1 MARLLWKLL
10 PSTYFC
16 CQTTSVTAFKPWSAF
31 AADSTIMA
39 GKWPVKFFW
48 GAWHFAY
55 IIKIQRGGKCVK
67 NEVYE
72 KSSNWTLHFIEYR
85 DCLICQTEKRGCGGG
100 GETCQGKKKNLH
112 ILIFSRAVVNLFFYL
127 QNLDGKWQSRKCVKL
142 YYLTS
147 FWWFRC
153 AKNLIDWNICFTWEW
168 GWRVINVC
176 GLSFESNL
184 TWKWWQKPQFFIS
197 SLKEETLVSG
207 KEVRIMSLK
216 GSGEYLCLTHKQ
228 SNTWLRDKISESV
241 PGARIFIN
249 TKCLSSLIP

>member
-1 MARLLWKLL
+1 MKINNVTRSRALDSIEPINALRPYLHRADLQKKKVISKVIISTHVKMARLLWKLL

-100 GETCQGKKKNLH
+100 GETCQGKKKKSPYSH
-112 ILIFSRAVVNLFFYL
+112 IF
-127 QNLDGKWQSRKCVKL
+127 
-142 YYLTS
+142 
-147 FWWFRC
+147 
-153 AKNLIDWNICFTWEW
+153 
-168 GWRVINVC
+168 
-176 GLSFESNL
+176 
-184 TWKWWQKPQFFIS
+184 
-197 SLKEETLVSG
+197 
-207 KEVRIMSLK
+207 K
-216 GSGEYLCLTHKQ
+216 GSCQPFFL
-228 SNTWLRDKISESV
+228 S
-241 PGARIFIN
+241 
-249 TKCLSSLIP
+249 TKSWW